1 MFPFSFQKEGL
12 KYVQGSVCSRSA
24 LESMEGME
32 VGRVGVNRPLHHSL
46 RHFDGGG
53 VEIEEVRGRPRE
65 G

>member
-1 MFPFSFQKEGL
+1 
-12 KYVQGSVCSRSA
+12 
-24 LESMEGME
+24 ME